1 MNSIRSSHC
10 LQCLCLGLCLIAG
23 CAKKTPTG
31 TNAGTQQAP
40 FEGTAG
46 RNVVLQLP
54 MDNANKLILT
64 KIGYAYRLA
73 MAGSD
78 KPPKNMEELGV
89 TPKDLKTN
97 RDMQEREVVVLYG
110 VDNRKLDNAAD
121 YALAW
126 EKTPDNNNG
135 RMVLMAD
142 YVTVK
147 YVSTAEFEAMKK
159 AK

>member
-1 MNSIRSSHC
+1 MNRIRSSHR
-10 LQCLCLGLCLIAG
+10 LHCLCLGLCLIAG
-23 CAKKTPTG
+23 CAKKTPAT
-31 TNAGTQQAP
+31 TSTQPEVFA
-40 FEGTAG
+40 GTAG

-54 MDNANKLILT
+54 MDAANKLIMMN
-64 KIGYAYRLA
+64 IGRSYQ
-73 MAGSD
+73 MACIPEN
-78 KPPKNMEELGV
+78 KPPKNAEELGLE
-89 TPKDLKTN
+89 PRQLKTK
-97 RDMQEREVVVLYG
+97 RDMQDRDVEVAYG
-110 VDNRKLDNAAD
+110 VDVKKLGDNAAD